1 MLAPD
6 LHEAMKPLVENLE
19 GGVFDDCGH
28 YIPEEKPEALARLM
42 LDFFAKG

>member
-1 MLAPD
+1 MGAD